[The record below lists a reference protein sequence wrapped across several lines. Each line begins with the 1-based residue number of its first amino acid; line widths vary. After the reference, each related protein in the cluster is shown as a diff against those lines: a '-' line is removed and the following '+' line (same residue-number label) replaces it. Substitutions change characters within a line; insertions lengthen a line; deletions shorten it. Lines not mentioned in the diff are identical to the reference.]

1 MLVVSTKGCSYD
13 RHQSIEIT
21 FQFSEYSYITYAWLE
36 YCQFA
41 RHQQK
46 WSDTE
51 IPDTP
56 QFSVPQE
63 MKFPQLHSTNEVGNA
78 RS

>member
-1 MLVVSTKGCSYD
+1 MFGSNIVNLQDISKKWNDTK
-13 RHQSIEIT
+13 
-21 FQFSEYSYITYAWLE
+21 
-36 YCQFA
+36 
-41 RHQQK
+41 
-46 WSDTE
+46 